1 MTKKLINA
9 WESVY
14 LNGASIDEAIEI
26 LSEIKA
32 KYGDGVFEINSD
44 ECFYTCQREE
54 NEAEYAHRMIM
65 EQRRLNKEREEYERL
80 KVKFGCVEVGE

>member
-26 LSEIKA
+26 L
-32 KYGDGVFEINSD
+32 FEINSD

-54 NEAEYAHRMIM
+54 NETEYAHRMIM